1 MKARREEEAISP
13 MAPERGGVEMEGF
26 LVLGQVGTGPMQGH
40 GSPLDVELR
49 RVLNLAQSAP
59 CLLVKAGKLVCCLM
73 KSIRQQSNYKLDEN
87 NH

>member
-1 MKARREEEAISP
+1 
-13 MAPERGGVEMEGF
+13 MEGF

-40 GSPLDVELR
+40 SSLDVELR
-49 RVLNLAQSAP
+49 RVFNLAQSVA
-59 CLLVKAGKLVCCLM
+59 CLRVKTEKLVCCLM